1 MKRISTA
8 ALAAAIMVSG
18 AGVLVVAPAI
28 AKDKKEEAAKGPQIS
43 KEVAVPINAAKTAIL
58 AKDYATAEPELA
70 KADAAA
76 KTDDEKYYASYLRYA
91 MEAGKA
97 QAAAGPT
104 GNLDTSK
111 MLPPLDAVIA
121 NPKTPADVRPQVEF
135 TRATIAYDA
144 KDYALAVKMFSAA
157 QQHGSQE
164 PKLTYFLA
172 QAKSA
177 TGDNSDMDKLAA
189 SGAPQS
195 DDFYKAGIGRAK
207 AAGQRDQ
214 ELIWLKRWLVASPK
228 GTTWNLVLANYALGP
243 TSMAK
248 LDKRQM
254 VDLFRLMRQTNS
266 LVDQDYYEDY
276 AQKAFDVG
284 LPDEAKSVIA
294 EGKAKG
300 KIAGNGNSNIQALNS
315 QSNAQV
321 ASEGSFEAL
330 ERKAS
335 ASASG
340 ALSAQTGDAYLS
352 RSNYPKAIEL
362 YKQALSKGAANADE
376 VNTHLGIALA
386 LSGDKAGAKAAFA
399 AVKVAPRSEMAGFWT
414 TWLDA
419 PVTG

>member
-8 ALAAAIMVSG
+8 ALAAAILVSG
-18 AGVLVVAPAI
+18 AGAIVVSPAI
-28 AKDKKEEAAKGPQIS
+28 AKKEEAAKGPQVS
-43 KEVAVPINAAKTAIL
+43 KEAAEAINAAKTAIV
-58 AKDYATAEPELA
+58 AKDYPTAETALA
-70 KADAAA
+70 KADAVA
-76 KTDDEKYYASYLRYA
+76 KTDDEKYYAAYLRYA
-91 MEAGKA
+91 MEGGKA
-97 QAAAGPT
+97 TAAAGAN
-104 GNLDTSK
+104 GNLDTAK

-144 KDYALAVKMFSAA
+144 KDYSTAVKMFSAA
-157 QQHGSQE
+157 QAHGSKE
-164 PKLTYFLA
+164 PKLDYYIA
-172 QAKSA
+172 QAKAA
-177 TGDNSDMDKLAA
+177 TGDNSDIEKLAA
-189 SGAPQS
+189 SGAPQN
-195 DDFYKAGIGRAK
+195 DDFYKAGIARAK

-214 ELIWLKRWLVASPK
+214 ELLWFRRWLTASPK
-228 GTTWNLVLANYALGP
+228 GTTWNLVLANYAFGP
-243 TSMAK
+243 TPLAK

-254 VDLFRLMRQTNS
+254 VDLFRLMRQTNA

-284 LPDEAKSVIA
+284 LPDEAKAVIA

-300 KIAGNGNSNIQALNS
+300 KISAAGNSNIQSLVS

-321 ASEGSFEAL
+321 TSEGSFDAL
-330 ERKAS
+330 EKKAA

-362 YKQALSKGAANADE
+362 YKQALGKSGTNADE

-386 LSGDKAGAKAAFA
+386 LSGDKAGAKTAFA
-399 AVKVAPRSEMAGFWT
+399 AVKSATRAEMAAFWT
-414 TWLDA
+414 TWLDSA
-419 PVTG
+419 PVS